1 MSLNGKVENSIANND
16 VEEGFFFIALLSSCI
31 VLPQVKEKKNCM
43 IQVSIQLMVILYYL
57 LDSIFV

>member
-31 VLPQVKEKKNCM
+31 VLPQVKEKKLYDSSLYPAHGY
-43 IQVSIQLMVILYYL
+43 IIL
-57 LDSIFV
+57 FT